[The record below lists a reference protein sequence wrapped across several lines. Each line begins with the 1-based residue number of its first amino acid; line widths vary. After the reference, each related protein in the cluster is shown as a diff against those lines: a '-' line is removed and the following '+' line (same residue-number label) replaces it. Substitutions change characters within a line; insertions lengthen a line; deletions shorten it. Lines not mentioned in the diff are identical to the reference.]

1 MKSYTSDG
9 KMLLG
14 VEYDD
19 QPQLNDVV
27 DGLRVISTDRRSEE
41 EYALFLLDPDGTV
54 GCYVLDEN
62 YIVGRVFGFETLV
75 EALRAW
81 HEGEI

>member
-1 MKSYTSDG
+1 VKHYTSNG

-19 QPQLNDVV
+19 QPLLNDSV
-27 DGLRVISTDRRSEE
+27 DGMRVISTDRRGDD
-41 EYALFLLDPDGTV
+41 EYALFLLEPEGTV
-54 GCYVLDEN
+54 GCYVLDEI

-75 EALRAW
+75 EAVRAW

>member
-9 KMLLG
+9 KMLLD

-19 QPQLNDVV
+19 QPDINDLV
-27 DGLRVISTDRRSEE
+27 DGMRVISADRRAQD
-41 EYALFLLDPDGTV
+41 EYAIFLLEPNSSI

-75 EALRAW
+75 EAVKAW
-81 HEGEI
+81 NDGEI